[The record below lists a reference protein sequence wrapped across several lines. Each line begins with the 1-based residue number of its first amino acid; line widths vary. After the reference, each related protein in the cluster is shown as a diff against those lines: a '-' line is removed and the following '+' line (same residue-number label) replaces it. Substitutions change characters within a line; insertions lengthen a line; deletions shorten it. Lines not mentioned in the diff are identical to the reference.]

1 MKKSINDNRKKPG
14 RPATGTAPLVGVRM
28 SKELQARIKS
38 WARKQE
44 DAPPL
49 ATAIRQLVNAALKPH
64 AFCLSVERA
73 AEISAW
79 AKENGLSL
87 HEAIAKLI
95 EFGLKANGN
104 SA

>member
-1 MKKSINDNRKKPG
+1 
-14 RPATGTAPLVGVRM
+14 M

-44 DAPPL
+44 DRPPL
-49 ATAIRQLVNAALKPH
+49 ARAIRQLVSAGLKPH
-64 AFCLSVERA
+64 AFCLSAERA
-73 AEISAW
+73 AEITAW

-87 HEAIAKLI
+87 HDAIAKLI
-95 EFGLKANGN
+95 ELGLKASGN